1 MQSSMRIL
9 IAGTHRCGSTWVA
22 NVLGQS
28 PGIHNVY
35 EPDSPYTDILG
46 TVVRNRLGEYPSLEP
61 GQRSSWYS
69 MVWDLAFAGGWP
81 WSRSPSARRLGRGL
95 SRSPAAF
102 RDHGVAVLARS
113 VSAAAPRRDPHVIV
127 KSANCGFSVEWIA
140 RRYHPRV
147 VLQRR
152 NPLNV
157 VSSWMALNI
166 EPDPLDDPAVEHL
179 WLAPHGLTRRATFPS
194 RVAEVAWTVGVLT
207 VALKDTAA
215 RHPDWI
221 VVSHDDLSL
230 DPYEG
235 FTSLFARSRSAV
247 DTPGEGVPRG
257 RRRPGVRRHRRE
269 PARTPQRADR
279 SRGWDSRRVQQATQ
293 YRRRLTPGPGCRGAV
308 GPGSDLPLG
317 DWGVPAR
324 SVTLSTRC
332 RRGMLRTLEESG
344 RAVEGIKGRMDVSQT
359 AVRHRRRARIC
370 ADRKMRR

>member
-1 MQSSMRIL
+1 MESSMRIL

-61 GQRSSWYS
+61 GQGSSWYS

-81 WSRSPSARRLGRGL
+81 WSRSPSARKLGRGL

-102 RDHGVAVLARS
+102 RDHGVAVLART
-113 VSAAAPRRDPHVIV
+113 VSAAVPRHDPHVIV

-147 VLQRR
+147 VIQRR

-166 EPDPLDDPAVEHL
+166 EPDRLDDPAVQRL
-179 WLAPHGLTRRATFPS
+179 WLAPHGLTRPTTFPS

-221 VVSHDDLSL
+221 VISHDELSL

-235 FTSLFARSRSAV
+235 FTSLFARLGLPW
-247 DTPGEGVPRG
+247 TPRVKAYLEAADD
-257 RRRPGVRRHRRE
+257 
-269 PARTPQRADR
+269 PAFVVTGANPLGHPNAQTAAAD
-279 SRGWDSRRVQQATQ
+279 GTSRRVQQATQ
-293 YRRRLTPGPGCRGAV
+293 YRRRLTPTQVAEAR
-308 GPGSDLPLG
+308 SILEDLPLG
-317 DWGVPAR
+317 EWGVPTGGA
-324 SVTLSTRC
+324 
-332 RRGMLRTLEESG
+332 
-344 RAVEGIKGRMDVSQT
+344 
-359 AVRHRRRARIC
+359 
-370 ADRKMRR
+370 

>member
-1 MQSSMRIL
+1 MRIL
-9 IAGTHRCGSTWVA
+9 IVGTHRCGSTWVA

-61 GQRSSWYS
+61 GQGSSWYS

-81 WSRSPSARRLGRGL
+81 WSRSPSARRLGREL

-102 RDHGVAVLARS
+102 RDHGVAVLART
-113 VSAAAPRRDPHVIV
+113 VSATVPRRDPHVIV
-127 KSANCGFSVEWIA
+127 KSANCGFSVEWIS

-147 VLQRR
+147 VIQRR
-152 NPLNV
+152 NPLNI

-166 EPDPLDDPAVEHL
+166 EPDRLDDPAVHRL
-179 WLAPHGLTRRATFPS
+179 WLAPHGLTRPSTLTS

-221 VVSHDDLSL
+221 VISHDDLSL

-235 FTSLFARSRSAV
+235 FTSLFARLGLPW
-247 DTPGEGVPRG
+247 TPR
-257 RRRPGVRRHRRE
+257 VRAYLE
-269 PARTPQRADR
+269 AADDP
-279 SRGWDSRRVQQATQ
+279 SFVVTGANPFAHPNAQTAAGDGSSRRVQQATQ
-293 YRRRLTPGPGCRGAV
+293 YRRRLTPAQVAEARSVLEA
-308 GPGSDLPLG
+308 LPLG
-317 DWGVPAR
+317 DWGVPA
-324 SVTLSTRC
+324 SA
-332 RRGMLRTLEESG
+332 E
-344 RAVEGIKGRMDVSQT
+344 
-359 AVRHRRRARIC
+359 
-370 ADRKMRR
+370 